1 MALESQAWISDRDG
15 LWSCLAA
22 GEAIHCW
29 CAPQDKPLWVPTW
42 SDQIWIVDG
51 DLSLIVTSK
60 KMVDPSQYLVTDGHI
75 YKRIDMPNAPSKQW
89 RLEELN
95 IEELEDVKFSFE

>member
-1 MALESQAWISDRDG
+1 
-15 LWSCLAA
+15 
-22 GEAIHCW
+22 
-29 CAPQDKPLWVPTW
+29 
-42 SDQIWIVDG
+42 VDG

-89 RLEELN
+89 RLEELD
-95 IEELEDVKFSFE
+95 IEEAIRSMISDFGGRSDEP